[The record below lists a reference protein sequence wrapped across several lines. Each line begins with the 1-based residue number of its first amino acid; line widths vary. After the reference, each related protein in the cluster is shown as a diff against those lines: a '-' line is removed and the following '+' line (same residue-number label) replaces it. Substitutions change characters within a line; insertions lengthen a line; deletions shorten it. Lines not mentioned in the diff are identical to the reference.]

1 MVIADRVST
10 FTPAALPVQPTRV
23 TSYPDETKQ
32 AKPKGCRRCGTRM
45 YKGYDEFK
53 CVMCGYADYQS
64 HPTGYEH
71 RTTNIVSSATRFVV
85 RYIGDS
91 HVLDQ
96 TLTHARLVRL
106 NNRAVYEVRC
116 PFCKQEMERSSL
128 SGKRSNVREERFKCE
143 IGHRVSLI
151 PGQNG
156 SLGWK

>member
-10 FTPAALPVQPTRV
+10 FTPAVLPPLPARV
-23 TSYPDETKQ
+23 TSPPAETKQ
-32 AKPKGCRRCGTRM
+32 AKNCRRCDYRM

-64 HPTGYEH
+64 HPTGYEE
-71 RTTNIVSSATRFVV
+71 RTTNLVSSATRFVV
-85 RYIGDS
+85 RYIGES
-91 HVLDQ
+91 PVLAQ
-96 TLTHARLVRL
+96 TLTYARLVRL
-106 NNRAVYEVRC
+106 NNRAVYAVTC
-116 PFCKQEMERSSL
+116 PFCEQQMERSSL

-156 SLGWK
+156 ALGWK